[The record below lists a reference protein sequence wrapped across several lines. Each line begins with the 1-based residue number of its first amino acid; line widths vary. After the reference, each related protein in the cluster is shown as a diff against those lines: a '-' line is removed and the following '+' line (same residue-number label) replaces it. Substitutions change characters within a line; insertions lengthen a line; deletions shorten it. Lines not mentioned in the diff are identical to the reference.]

1 MTITTCFKSL
11 TDTKTPYYR
20 DVNVIFDLVRTGGK
34 HGDIVDK
41 IRTTKDKE
49 ERERLKRSLPITLF
63 SGKFKSRKTEG
74 LEEYNKLVCLDLDN
88 LKNVDVR
95 RFELEQL
102 PFVYAVWLSPSG
114 NGLKVLIKVLTDNHL
129 GHFLALSKEIKGVD
143 PSGKDICRATF
154 LSKDEKIYVN
164 PKSAIYDKVLIPS
177 FTDEQKYDNL
187 KKWLDGKGAKF
198 IDGQRNTFITKLAGA
213 ANRFGV
219 SQDFLKGKLEVEFL
233 EGSDFSKREMELTVE
248 GIYER
253 YRDQFN
259 SVVAEEIWTDAK
271 IDEVLSTEVKVND
284 IIMAKDVAKD
294 LNDDYDNGTK
304 KGDTTY
310 FPEFD
315 NHFRWYNGEVT
326 TMTGISNAGKTQMLT
341 QMLIFRA
348 AFEGKKTAFVSMEQ
362 YPPVFFYKEIIR
374 TVVGKPL
381 EQGDPNRMTKAEYN
395 RALEWVNDKFFF
407 LYPEKDEPSVEW
419 LLARFAETLIKHG
432 IHNAVV
438 DPMNS
443 LSHDYKGPTGR
454 DDRYISAMLNKY
466 QRFALQSGIP
476 FVLVAHP
483 RGIGKKE
490 DGTYKEPTADEISG
504 GVSFWQ
510 RSDNILCFHRPTL
523 PLDFK
528 DPSCTLRSLK
538 IKKQIINGIP
548 GVSNFTYDRRTGR
561 YFEDGKFNPLTKFIL

>member
-1 MTITTCFKSL
+1 MTLVTFFKNL
-11 TDTKTPYYR
+11 NDTKTPYYR
-20 DVNVIFDLVRTGGK
+20 DVNIVFDLIKTGGK
-34 HGDIVDK
+34 HGDIVDR
-41 IRTTKDKE
+41 IRTSRDKE
-49 ERERLKRSLPITLF
+49 DRERLKRSLPITLF
-63 SGKFKSRKTEG
+63 SGKFKSRRTEG

-88 LKNVDVR
+88 LKNLEVS

-102 PFVYAVWLSPSG
+102 PYVYAVWTSPSG
-114 NGLKVLIKVLTDNHL
+114 NGLKVLVKVLTDQHL
-129 GHFLALSKEIKGVD
+129 GHFLALSKDIKGVD

-154 LSKDEKIYVN
+154 LSKDEKIYINKNATV
-164 PKSAIYDKVLIPS
+164 YDKIIMPS
-177 FTDEQKYDNL
+177 FTDEQKYENL
-187 KKWLDGKGAKF
+187 KKWLENKGAKF
-198 IDGQRNTFITKLAGA
+198 INGQRNTFITKLAGA

-219 SQDFLKGKLEVEFL
+219 GQEFLKERMAEEFL
-233 EGSDFSKREMELTVE
+233 KGSDFSNREMGLTVD

-271 IDEVLSTEVKVND
+271 IDEVLSTEVKVSD
-284 IIMAKDVAKD
+284 IIMARDVAKD

-304 KGDTTY
+304 MGDTTY
-310 FPEFD
+310 FPNLD
-315 NHFRWYNGEVT
+315 NHYRWHNGEVT
-326 TMTGISNAGKTQMLT
+326 TMTGISNSGKTQMLT
-341 QMLIFRA
+341 QLLVFRA
-348 AFEGKKTAFVSMEQ
+348 AFEGKKAAFVSMEQ

-381 EQGDPNRMTKAEYN
+381 EQGDPNRMSKAEYN
-395 RALEWVNDKFFF
+395 RALEWVNDRFYF

-419 LLARFAETLIKHG
+419 LLARFAETLIKYGVDH
-432 IHNAVV
+432 AVV

-443 LSHDYKGPTGR
+443 LSHDYKGASGR

-466 QRFALQSGIP
+466 QRFALQSNIP

-483 RGIGKKE
+483 RGIGKKD

-510 RSDNILCFHRPTL
+510 RSDNILCFHRPSL
-523 PLDFK
+523 PLDFN
-528 DPSCTLRSLK
+528 DPTCTLRSLK
-538 IKKQIINGIP
+538 IKKQSICGIP

-561 YFEDGKFNPLTKFIL
+561 YFENGFNPLKDFKL